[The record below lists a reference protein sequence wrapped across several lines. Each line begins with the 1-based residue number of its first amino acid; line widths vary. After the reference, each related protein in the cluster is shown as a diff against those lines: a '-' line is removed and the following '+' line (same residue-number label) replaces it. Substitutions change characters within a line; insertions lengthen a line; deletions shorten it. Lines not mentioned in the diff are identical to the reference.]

1 MDEKEKQELKDR
13 ILIEIRGACAKVIA
27 RLLESEH
34 YEGAAD
40 IRDARTDLEHAVSNA
55 IDGIPPF

>member
-1 MDEKEKQELKDR
+1 MDEKEKQEFKDR
-13 ILIEIRGACAKVIA
+13 ILTEIRSACAKTIT

-40 IRDARTDLEHAVSNA
+40 IRDARNDLEHAVSNA
-55 IDGIPPF
+55 IDGVPPF